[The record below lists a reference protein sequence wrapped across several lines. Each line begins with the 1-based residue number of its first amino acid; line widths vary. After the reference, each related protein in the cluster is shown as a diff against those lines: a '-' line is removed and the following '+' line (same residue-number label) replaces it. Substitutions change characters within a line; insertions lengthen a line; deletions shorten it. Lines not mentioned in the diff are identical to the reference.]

1 MDGAGRNMLELD
13 MVLLNEGFGVGR
25 CDFGSL
31 PQEGIESTKLREADG
46 RVDIG
51 HSIVL
56 ADQRMEVLDARVF
69 ALVTKDSG
77 EPSNLLVVREDHP
90 ALDARHHLRRVE
102 AQGRH
107 AAMRQEALSV
117 VRSPE
122 GVRSVFDQGEPI
134 LAADF
139 IDSITIRRQ
148 ATVIDGHERLRA
160 RTQARSNRLG
170 IDVEGL
176 RVDIGQDRG
185 RALIMNGI
193 RGSDVG

>member
-1 MDGAGRNMLELD
+1 
-13 MVLLNEGFGVGR
+13 MVLLDEGFGIGSR
-25 CDFGSL
+25 DFGSL
-31 PQEGIESTKLREADG
+31 PQEGVEPTELCEADG

-107 AAMRQEALSV
+107 AAMRQEALYV

-122 GVRSVFDQGEPI
+122 VARCVYDQG
-134 LAADF
+134 
-139 IDSITIRRQ
+139 
-148 ATVIDGHERLRA
+148 
-160 RTQARSNRLG
+160 
-170 IDVEGL
+170 
-176 RVDIGQDRG
+176 
-185 RALIMNGI
+185 
-193 RGSDVG
+193 